1 MSKAEEV
8 EVEVSPTSTE
18 HDIFLRWVAVVKDR
32 ENIWDPAK
40 FGRVTSV
47 GKVFGKYARMYHVYC
62 MGNSFAD
69 ITIHGKEESDVPA
82 VRIHIFYSSLQGIQ
96 VYHTFDDL
104 EVQKG
109 TEENPIRPENFQPYQ
124 LEKLIGYI
132 EGLVK

>member
-8 EVEVSPTSTE
+8 EAVPTASE
-18 HDIFLRWVAVVKDR
+18 HDIFLRWVALVKDR
-32 ENIWDPAK
+32 ANVWDPTK
-40 FGRVTSV
+40 FGTVTSI
-47 GKVFGKYARMYHVYC
+47 GEIFGKQARMTHVYC
-62 MGNSFAD
+62 MGNAFAD
-69 ITIHGKEESDVPA
+69 ITIHGEEGKDVPA

-96 VYHTFDDL
+96 VYHTYDDL

-109 TEENPIRPENFQPYQ
+109 TEEDPVRPENFQPYQ